1 MIVPA
6 DEVNGKEELLTVAYM
21 CVYDPKKDKTGF
33 GRTGSYALPDKVAKL
48 VKAGTE
54 LGIADDQVSKLSY
67 LLYRRPSASCEKGL
81 ARF

>member
-33 GRTGSYALPDKVAKL
+33 GRTGSYALPDKVAQL

-54 LGIADDQVSKLSY
+54 LGIADDQVSFYVL
-67 LLYRRPSASCEKGL
+67 
-81 ARF
+81 